1 VSKNRTP
8 DVFAVPLPAH
18 RINATND
25 STPQTPPGITNS
37 FDQYLRRASVA
48 LRNQQS
54 TLQTI
59 NYAYNNAS
67 RLQTVT
73 DNTGATAYSATH
85 TYLANSSLLSQI
97 AFKQATTTRMTTTKQ
112 FDYLNRLTAIQTLNA
127 QQSTINS
134 YNYQLNAANQR
145 IRSTLADGSYWLYEY
160 DSLGQV
166 RSEWVR
172 ENVIFLTRRG
182 Q

>member
-1 VSKNRTP
+1 MDAVLAFSILPNRIRTPLTPALHWHCPGTTLDIPWYHRRPPLVSKNRTP

-85 TYLANSSLLSQI
+85 TYLANSSLLS
-97 AFKQATTTRMTTTKQ
+97 
-112 FDYLNRLTAIQTLNA
+112 
-127 QQSTINS
+127 
-134 YNYQLNAANQR
+134 
-145 IRSTLADGSYWLYEY
+145 
-160 DSLGQV
+160 
-166 RSEWVR
+166 
-172 ENVIFLTRRG
+172 
-182 Q
+182 

>member
-1 VSKNRTP
+1 
-8 DVFAVPLPAH
+8 
-18 RINATND
+18 
-25 STPQTPPGITNS
+25 
-37 FDQYLRRASVA
+37 
-48 LRNQQS
+48 
-54 TLQTI
+54 
-59 NYAYNNAS
+59 
-67 RLQTVT
+67 
-73 DNTGATAYSATH
+73 
-85 TYLANSSLLSQI
+85 
-97 AFKQATTTRMTTTKQ
+97 MTTTKQ